1 LRTVI
6 FKVRPQVFPGQVGA
20 VKNDQTK
27 KTAMK
32 ALSFFS
38 KEWTFMAVLL
48 VFYVVGSAVGRH
60 IRLYIPRLQPQLLLG
75 GCIRYF
81 SKTQVKNGSKLFPDT
96 MASHR

>member
-20 VKNDQTK
+20 VKKAQTK

-32 ALSFFS
+32 TLSFFS

-75 GCIRYF
+75 GMYQVF
-81 SKTQVKNGSKLFPDT
+81 FQNTSKKWE
-96 MASHR
+96 